1 MCVCVCCCC
10 GKGNCGKERAGRF
23 CLFIFFPTFQPT
35 QPLATPSRVQN
46 AAPRRATL
54 AHPRRVR
61 PVCRV
66 RQTAASRA
74 RANHAPARKTRA
86 QTPRTV
92 RPRLHAARPGGH
104 RVGRVL
110 GHQVSS
116 VADCDHV
123 HVHGFP
129 GVVFVYLPVDRPVK
143 RAGLPRHVGSLA
155 RHRHYERHVHAGRA
169 GGVVFHSEHPVPG
182 GGRGKRGREAGRRR
196 AKSSCPADH
205 LTHTHTSHTPRS
217 PP

>member
-1 MCVCVCCCC
+1 M
-10 GKGNCGKERAGRF
+10 
-23 CLFIFFPTFQPT
+23 FFFSYFTQPPFPPT
-35 QPLATPSRVQN
+35 QPLATPSRIQN
-46 AAPRRATL
+46 AAPRRAAL

-61 PVCRV
+61 RVCGLG
-66 RQTAASRA
+66 QTAASGTRP
-74 RANHAPARKTRA
+74 NHAPARTARP

-123 HVHGFP
+123 HLHRVF
-129 GVVFVYLPVDRPVK
+129 GVVFVYLPFDRPLQGPR
-143 RAGLPRHVGSLA
+143 RARRVGPLA

-169 GGVVFHSEHPVPG
+169 GGVVFHSQHFVPG
-182 GGRGKRGREAGRRR
+182 GGRGEEGKEREAR
-196 AKSSCPADH
+196 KSFCPA
-205 LTHTHTSHTPRS
+205 TVSPTHTSHTLSFRS